1 MIQKSFN
8 ENFFPAHPALGATH
22 IEADAESREQSGE
35 AISNLVE
42 QIKPH
47 QRRLSLFGVGTA
59 EAEFPSKCSRE
70 NADLM
75 LGDRQTARF
84 NRLEV
89 QALGDD
95 HLSKV
100 ALVTVTEG
108 ECAKLLSRQGRQALN
123 QSQDFSDVTVIHDKS
138 PTATTSHRTLS
149 REMAMNLQSFG
160 KE

>member
-1 MIQKSFN
+1 
-8 ENFFPAHPALGATH
+8 
-22 IEADAESREQSGE
+22 
-35 AISNLVE
+35 
-42 QIKPH
+42 
-47 QRRLSLFGVGTA
+47 
-59 EAEFPSKCSRE
+59 
-70 NADLM
+70 M

-149 REMAMNLQSFG
+149 REMTMNQQSFG